1 MPRFSSPVITF
12 QQLKPMPPEFFNPTY
27 YALNL
32 YALAPFVAALAI
44 IILGMVVLVSE
55 RYSRVSI
62 TFHMMTLTA
71 GIWLSGYGVMYCA
84 LSESAAMGWASIGLM
99 GVTLIP
105 ASVYH
110 FTVEA
115 LKLYPKHKH
124 RVWLTWLI
132 GGAFFITA
140 VLSDS
145 FFSGVSRFWWGYYP
159 RFNWLSIIFLFFFFG
174 SMAVSLRQYWLE
186 VHHAETESARKRSRA
201 LLGAFCVAYLASFD
215 YFAAFGIPLYPFGYL
230 PIVGF
235 VLLAARAIWRY
246 RLVDITP
253 AFAAGE
259 IINAME
265 DALLVLDVAGIVRV
279 ANGSACEL
287 FGRTEDQLV
296 GSSIQ
301 TITEPLAA
309 PDVLLDRLIL
319 RGSLRDFE
327 TDLPN
332 PRNGITTVSTS
343 AFAVRD
349 QAGQPVAFVC
359 IVRDVTEQKKA
370 QREIQRHTERQ
381 TALYEVNLATT
392 STLELHAVLNVLLDK
407 VTALVPDT
415 VATIMLLGS
424 NGQQLV
430 KVVSRGVDEA
440 AWKQDTEPSEHL
452 GSHPVAASKETI
464 WIANIQVA
472 PGILDSGYFRK
483 NGFRSYLGI
492 PLLAQD
498 KVLGILSFYSR
509 RERSYSDEEIHFLTT
524 LAGQAAGA
532 IHNSQLFE
540 QTRQQAT
547 DLERASRVKDEFLSV
562 MSHELRT
569 PLNIIA
575 GYTKIVQDGLL
586 GDVNA
591 EQVKALD
598 KVSRHSN
605 EMLVMVN
612 SIMAATKIEAG
623 VVNIE
628 CDEFSLADFLD
639 DLKLLY
645 DYSFGKN
652 VTLAWD
658 YPENLPVIRTDRDK
672 LKHIIQ
678 NLVNNALKFTD
689 EGVVKISARQAAG
702 TDRVELSVADT
713 GIGIADEDLPSIFDR
728 FRQVDSSRTRS
739 HGGVG
744 LGLHIVKTFAQLL
757 GGTIDV
763 VSQPGK
769 GSTFT
774 IALPRVWEGLGAVRT
789 IVTRRVDGAPKG

>member
-1 MPRFSSPVITF
+1 MPS
-12 QQLKPMPPEFFNPTY
+12 EFFNPSR

-32 YALAPFVAALAI
+32 YALAPHFTAVAI
-44 IILGMVVLVSE
+44 VILGMIVLASE
-55 RYSRVSI
+55 RCSRVSVW
-62 TFHMMTLTA
+62 FFVMTCTA
-71 GIWLSGYGVMYCA
+71 GVWLFAYSIMYCA
-84 LSESAAMGWASIGLM
+84 LSESAAMGWASIGLF
-99 GVTLIP
+99 GVSLIP

-115 LKLYPKHKH
+115 LKTYPQHKS
-124 RVWLTWLI
+124 RVRLTWLI
-132 GGAFFITA
+132 AGAFFIT
-140 VLSDS
+140 VIWSDS
-145 FFSGVSRFWWGYYP
+145 FLAGVSRFWWGYYP
-159 RFNWLSIIFLFFFFG
+159 RFHWISILFLCFFFG
-174 SMAVSLRQYWLE
+174 SMAASLRQYWFE
-186 VHHAETESARKRSRA
+186 VHRARTESAKKRSKA
-201 LLGAFCVAYLASFD
+201 LFIAFCVAYLASVD
-215 YFAAFGIPLYPFGYL
+215 YFAAFGTPLYPFGYL
-230 PIVGF
+230 PILGF
-235 VLLAARAIWRY
+235 VLLTARAIWRY
-246 RLVDITP
+246 RLFDITP
-253 AFAAGE
+253 AFAATE
-259 IINAME
+259 IINAMG
-265 DALLVLDVAGIVRV
+265 DALLVLDGEGIVRV

-287 FGRTEDQLV
+287 FARTEEQLL
-296 GSSIQ
+296 GSPIQ
-301 TITEPLAA
+301 TVTESLAA
-309 PDVLLDRLIL
+309 PEIPLDRLIL
-319 RGSLRDFE
+319 GGSIRDFE
-327 TDLPN
+327 TDLPS
-332 PRNGITTVSTS
+332 PRKGITTVSTS
-343 AFAVRD
+343 VFVVRNEVR
-349 QAGQPVAFVC
+349 QPIAFVC
-359 IVRDVTEQKKA
+359 IIRDVTEQKKA

-381 TALYEVNLATT
+381 RVLYEVNLATT
-392 STLELHAVLNVLLDK
+392 TTLELRAVLDVLLDK
-407 VTALVPDT
+407 VTALVPET
-415 VATIMLLGS
+415 VATIMLLGR
-424 NGQQLV
+424 NDHEFI
-430 KVVSRGVDEA
+430 KVVSRGVDEE
-440 AWKQDTEPSEHL
+440 AWKKDSDSGEHPA
-452 GSHPVAASKETI
+452 SHSAATSKETV

-472 PGILDSGYFRK
+472 REVLGSEYFRRR
-483 NGFRSYLGI
+483 GFLSYLGV

-498 KVLGILSFYSR
+498 KVLGILSFYSQ
-509 RERSYSDEEIHFLTT
+509 RERSYSDEEIHFLRT

-540 QTRQQAT
+540 QTRQQAS

-586 GDVNA
+586 GEVNA

-605 EMLVMVN
+605 ELLVMVN

-628 CDEFSLADFLD
+628 CDEFPLADFLD

-652 VTLAWD
+652 VSLQWA
-658 YPENLPVIRTDRDK
+658 YPESLPVIRTDRDK

-689 EGVVKISARQAAG
+689 EGVVKISARQAPEN
-702 TDRVELSVADT
+702 DRVELIVSDT

-744 LGLHIVKTFAQLL
+744 LGLHIVKTFTQVL

-763 VSQPGK
+763 ASHPAK

-774 IALPRVWEGLGAVRT
+774 ITLPCAYEGLGPVRT
-789 IVTRRVDGAPKG
+789 IVSRRVDSAPKA